1 MIEDALGKV
10 DVGVVDPLEWI
21 QVDDFMVMM
30 RKEHPWLIQKNRPS
44 VIVNGVMRSELVT
57 EVSHRGQ
64 AILLFGQFDG
74 EAAALV
80 IVGIED

>member
-44 VIVNGVMRSELVT
+44 VITLIYEKINAM
-57 EVSHRGQ
+57 Q
-64 AILLFGQFDG
+64 
-74 EAAALV
+74 
-80 IVGIED
+80 